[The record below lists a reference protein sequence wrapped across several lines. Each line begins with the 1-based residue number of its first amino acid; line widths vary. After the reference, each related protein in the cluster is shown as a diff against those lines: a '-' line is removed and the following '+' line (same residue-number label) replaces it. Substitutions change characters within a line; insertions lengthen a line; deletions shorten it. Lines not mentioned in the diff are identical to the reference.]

1 MALGILVGLL
11 RGGRAVPKSGIG
23 ALTSKRGPRNFYK
36 GKGCKSTGR
45 HTSKGF
51 FLSCSLLFLLCL
63 FLRRFLSDS
72 ASVFLFCLVCIRFS
86 LARYLLS
93 GAYVLMEEKL
103 PKYVVP
109 DLTNCKVRGLQSLV
123 GRIFVQVSLFV
134 ACVWISIVFWVANV
148 HKN

>member
-51 FLSCSLLFLLCL
+51 FLSFSPLSFMFVSSSFSLGFCFRFSILPSLHTFLTCTISA
-63 FLRRFLSDS
+63 LRRLCVDGRK
-72 ASVFLFCLVCIRFS
+72 A
-86 LARYLLS
+86 A
-93 GAYVLMEEKL
+93 
-103 PKYVVP
+103 
-109 DLTNCKVRGLQSLV
+109 KVRGSRFNQL
-123 GRIFVQVSLFV
+123 
-134 ACVWISIVFWVANV
+134 
-148 HKN
+148 

>member
-1 MALGILVGLL
+1 LL

-45 HTSKGF
+45 HTSK
-51 FLSCSLLFLLCL
+51 
-63 FLRRFLSDS
+63 
-72 ASVFLFCLVCIRFS
+72 
-86 LARYLLS
+86 

>member
-109 DLTNCKVRGLQSLV
+109 DLTNCKVRGF
-123 GRIFVQVSLFV
+123 RVSLEGFLFRFHFLLHV
-134 ACVWISIVFWVANV
+134 SGSQLFFGLRM
-148 HKN
+148 